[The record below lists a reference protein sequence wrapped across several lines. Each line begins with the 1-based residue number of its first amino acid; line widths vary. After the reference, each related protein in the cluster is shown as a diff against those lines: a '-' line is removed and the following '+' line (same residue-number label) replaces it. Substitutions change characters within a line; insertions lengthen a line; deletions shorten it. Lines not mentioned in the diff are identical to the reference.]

1 MNVFL
6 GKVCDHVHAKKR
18 SHNFRL
24 KENVLEFINR
34 EFRDHNLSITTISDE
49 FDIHPSYLSRYFKE
63 QVGDS
68 LTDYIN
74 KLRMNKAVDLL
85 KDDEI
90 LIKDI
95 SELVGCNSIS
105 TFIRLFKKYEGV
117 APSVYRESRKN
128 S

>member
-1 MNVFL
+1 MIVFL
-6 GKVCDHVHAKKR
+6 GKVCDHVHAKKK

-24 KENVLEFINR
+24 KENVLEFINQ
-34 EFRDHNLSITTISDE
+34 EYRDHNLSITTISDK

-63 QVGDS
+63 QVGDT

-74 KLRMNKAVDLL
+74 KLRVKKAMMLL
-85 KDDEI
+85 QNEEI

-95 SELVGCNSIS
+95 CDLVGFYSIS

-117 APSVYRESRKN
+117 TPSAYRESSKY
-128 S
+128 